1 MNSKAT
7 FLVLISAIVSVGLLY
22 AEEPVPAPADV
33 QAEPAALAKKEEQQ
47 DQNLNQIAVSLQ
59 APVVVHEVFSGDT
72 LGKIAKQYGTTVDLI
87 KRKNQLK
94 NDIIRAG
101 QRLTIWTGVFDV
113 LIDKSDNVL
122 TVKSGEQVVKTY
134 PISTG
139 KDGSTP
145 EGQFTITSKMEHP
158 VWYHKGEIVPPG
170 APENYLGTRW
180 LGFDLPQYGIH
191 GTIEPQLIGQSV
203 SHGCVR
209 MRNEDVEELFTYI
222 PYGTKVQIIQ

>member
-1 MNSKAT
+1 MNKKFIS
-7 FLVLISAIVSVGLLY
+7 FSFIGMLIVGIAY
-22 AEEPVPAPADV
+22 AEDVPTVD
-33 QAEPAALAKKEEQQ
+33 AKNQELPKQQQQEQSL
-47 DQNLNQIAVSLQ
+47 DQVAVSLQ
-59 APVVVHEVFSGDT
+59 SPVVVHEVVPGDT

-94 NDIIRAG
+94 SDVIRVS
-101 QRLTIWTGVFDV
+101 QRLTIWIGAFDV

-122 TVKSGEQVVKTY
+122 TVKNGEQVVKTY

-139 KDGSTP
+139 RDNLTP
-145 EGQFTITSKMEHP
+145 EGQFTITTKMENP

-170 APENYLGTRW
+170 TPDNFLGTRW

-191 GTIEPQLIGQSV
+191 GTVEPQLIGQSV

-209 MRNEDVEELFTYI
+209 MHNEDVEELFTYI
-222 PYGTKVQIIQ
+222 PYGTKVKIVQ